1 MQTTDNQRFPSTTP
15 PPQSRYHSMKIKRFV
30 ASDMRSA
37 MNLVRKEHG
46 PDAVI
51 LSNRRIEEGVE
62 IVAAANYDEGA
73 VQRALEA
80 ARKDVAPPPV
90 PRPRSAADAVIAA
103 VTRRKSPA
111 STPEPVAATTSAVAA
126 LARAA
131 VGATGRTLD
140 SATENVPPRGSS
152 GFAATLARAGRHSA
166 VNEPSL
172 PEQIFAPFKGEQAA
186 APAARPAF
194 AAAARAEAAPAPAPA
209 PINRARFVIDPPMD
223 DEPHFQMYAPAVSV
237 AMPPLP
243 VTVQTTAPAP
253 VVALYEPAPA
263 PAAPIAAAPIM
274 TAPRFEAPVAP
285 PAPRYE
291 TPVAAPAPAAAPL
304 YAAPAAPTY
313 DAAPAVFSAPVY
325 AAPAAVAAVPAP
337 VIAPAAAP
345 AVFVAPIAPIAPVAP
360 VAAAAPVVASPVAA
374 EAPAPAPAA
383 ETIAVAQPAAPH
395 NLVVVP
401 RDDEELRELRKEVVG
416 MRQVIEREMHRFTDE
431 RLRGSPVR
439 AAAMELMDEY
449 GFDAGITRD
458 VAMQIPLD
466 TEAHRG
472 RGLMLGLLSRKL
484 PIAPVDP
491 LEAGGVIALVGP
503 TGAGKTTTIAKLA
516 SRFAEAHAARDV
528 ALVTTDTGR
537 IGAREQLYGFGRQ
550 LGIAVHEAN
559 SGSELVQLLER
570 LKDYKL
576 VLIDTAGL
584 GPRDRALVA
593 QLQWLRAS
601 EQIRTLLVLPA
612 NTSFGDMDEV
622 VRRFSAANPQGVVL
636 SKLDE
641 TGRFGTALSVAV
653 DHRLPI
659 TWVTDGQDVPE
670 DLHRASAANLV
681 LRLEDLRR
689 AADMPCNPEL
699 NNAVA

>member
-62 IVAAANYDEGA
+62 IVAAANYDESA

-80 ARKDVAPPPV
+80 ARKDVAPPA

-103 VTRRKSPA
+103 VTRRKAPVA
-111 STPEPVAATTSAVAA
+111 TPEPVAATTSAVAA

-140 SATENVPPRGSS
+140 TANEIVPPPGSD
-152 GFAATLARAGRHSA
+152 GFAATLARASVSPA

-172 PEQIFAPFKGEQAA
+172 PEQIFAPFNVEQAA
-186 APAARPAF
+186 AASPAAPVDAV
-194 AAAARAEAAPAPAPA
+194 AAPA
-209 PINRARFVIDPPMD
+209 PINRARFVIDPPL
-223 DEPHFQMYAPAVSV
+223 EETEETVLQGAAVPVPVVPPAL
-237 AMPPLP
+237 PLP
-243 VTVQTTAPAP
+243 IAETVIAAANEPAP
-253 VVALYEPAPA
+253 VVA
-263 PAAPIAAAPIM
+263 
-274 TAPRFEAPVAP
+274 
-285 PAPRYE
+285 
-291 TPVAAPAPAAAPL
+291 
-304 YAAPAAPTY
+304 
-313 DAAPAVFSAPVY
+313 SAPELT
-325 AAPAAVAAVPAP
+325 
-337 VIAPAAAP
+337 VI
-345 AVFVAPIAPIAPVAP
+345 
-360 VAAAAPVVASPVAA
+360 
-374 EAPAPAPAA
+374 
-383 ETIAVAQPAAPH
+383 Q
-395 NLVVVP
+395 
-401 RDDEELRELRKEVVG
+401 RDDEEIRQLRHEVAG
-416 MRQVIEREMHRFTDE
+416 MRHVIEREMHRFTDE

-439 AAAMELMDEY
+439 AAALDLMDEY
-449 GFDAGITRD
+449 GFDAGISRD

-472 RGLMLGLLSRKL
+472 RGLMLGLLSKKL

-550 LGIAVHEAN
+550 LGIAVHEAS
-559 SGSELVQLLER
+559 SGSDLNQLLER

-584 GPRDRALVA
+584 GPRDRALAA
-593 QLQWLRAS
+593 QLQWLRAA

-699 NNAVA
+699 NHAVA

>member
-1 MQTTDNQRFPSTTP
+1 
-15 PPQSRYHSMKIKRFV
+15 MKIKRFV
-30 ASDMRSA
+30 APDMRSA

-80 ARKDVAPPPV
+80 ARKDVAPPPPA
-90 PRPRSAADAVIAA
+90 PRPRNAADAVIAA
-103 VTRRKSPA
+103 VTRRKAPVA
-111 STPEPVAATTSAVAA
+111 APEPVAATTSAVAA

-140 SATENVPPRGSS
+140 TANEIVPPPGSP
-152 GFAATLARAGRHSA
+152 GFAATLARAA
-166 VNEPSL
+166 VAPRRTLDAL
-172 PEQIFAPFKGEQAA
+172 PEQIFAPYNVEQAA
-186 APAARPAF
+186 AHTANPATAYAATPEVAPGSARPTIEDAPSPT
-194 AAAARAEAAPAPAPA
+194 RATTPAPS
-209 PINRARFVIDPPMD
+209 NRARFIIDPPQD
-223 DEPHFQMYAPAVSV
+223 DAPLFEMHAPPGRSLPPQLPQMPAQQMQR
-237 AMPPLP
+237 A
-243 VTVQTTAPAP
+243 AFD
-253 VVALYEPAPA
+253 
-263 PAAPIAAAPIM
+263 APIAPLWETVPVVPAAA
-274 TAPRFEAPVAP
+274 TARLDIDDSAVFVP
-285 PAPRYE
+285 PAPMAMIE
-291 TPVAAPAPAAAPL
+291 TAAP
-304 YAAPAAPTY
+304 
-313 DAAPAVFSAPVY
+313 V
-325 AAPAAVAAVPAP
+325 
-337 VIAPAAAP
+337 
-345 AVFVAPIAPIAPVAP
+345 APIAPVAP
-360 VAAAAPVVASPVAA
+360 VAAIMIAPPALPAMQAANEPTAPAEIAEAEVVPAPEPVAVAPVAA
-374 EAPAPAPAA
+374 AAPAPV
-383 ETIAVAQPAAPH
+383 T
-395 NLVVVP
+395 LV
-401 RDDEELRELRKEVVG
+401 RDDEELRQLRHEVAG
-416 MRQVIEREMHRFTDE
+416 MRHVIEREMNRFTDE

-439 AAAMELMDEY
+439 AAALDLMDEY
-449 GFDAGITRD
+449 GFDAGICRD
-458 VAMQIPLD
+458 VALQIPLD

-472 RGLMLGLLSRKL
+472 RGLMLGLLSKKL

-528 ALVTTDTGR
+528 ALVTTDTAR

-559 SGSELVQLLER
+559 SGSDLAQLLER

-584 GPRDRALVA
+584 GPRDRALAA

-699 NNAVA
+699 NHAVA

>member
-1 MQTTDNQRFPSTTP
+1 
-15 PPQSRYHSMKIKRFV
+15 MKIKRFV

-62 IVAAANYDEGA
+62 IVAAANYDESA

-80 ARKDVAPPPV
+80 ARKDVAPPA

-103 VTRRKSPA
+103 VTRRKAPVA
-111 STPEPVAATTSAVAA
+111 TPEPVAATTSAVAA

-140 SATENVPPRGSS
+140 TANEIVPPPGSD
-152 GFAATLARAGRHSA
+152 GFAATLARASVSPA

-172 PEQIFAPFKGEQAA
+172 PEQIFAPFNVEQAA
-186 APAARPAF
+186 AASPAAPVDAV
-194 AAAARAEAAPAPAPA
+194 AAPA
-209 PINRARFVIDPPMD
+209 PINRARFVIDPPLEET
-223 DEPHFQMYAPAVSV
+223 DETVLPGAAAPVPVV
-237 AMPPLP
+237 AAALPPALPLP
-243 VTVQTTAPAP
+243 IAETVIAAANEPAP
-253 VVALYEPAPA
+253 VVA
-263 PAAPIAAAPIM
+263 
-274 TAPRFEAPVAP
+274 
-285 PAPRYE
+285 
-291 TPVAAPAPAAAPL
+291 
-304 YAAPAAPTY
+304 
-313 DAAPAVFSAPVY
+313 S
-325 AAPAAVAAVPAP
+325 VPELT
-337 VIAPAAAP
+337 VI
-345 AVFVAPIAPIAPVAP
+345 
-360 VAAAAPVVASPVAA
+360 
-374 EAPAPAPAA
+374 
-383 ETIAVAQPAAPH
+383 Q
-395 NLVVVP
+395 
-401 RDDEELRELRKEVVG
+401 RDDEEIRQLRHEVAG
-416 MRQVIEREMHRFTDE
+416 MRHVIEREMHRFTDE

-439 AAAMELMDEY
+439 AAALDLMDEY
-449 GFDAGITRD
+449 GFDAGISRD

-472 RGLMLGLLSRKL
+472 RGLMLGLLSKKL

-528 ALVTTDTGR
+528 ALVTTDTCR

-550 LGIAVHEAN
+550 LGIAVHEAS
-559 SGSELVQLLER
+559 SGSDLNQLLER

-584 GPRDRALVA
+584 GPRDRALAA
-593 QLQWLRAS
+593 QLQWLRAA

-699 NNAVA
+699 NHAVA

>member
-62 IVAAANYDEGA
+62 IVAAANYDESA

-80 ARKDVAPPPV
+80 ARKDVAPAPA

-103 VTRRKSPA
+103 VTRRKVPVA
-111 STPEPVAATTSAVAA
+111 TPEPVAATTSAVAA

-140 SATENVPPRGSS
+140 TANESVPQRGSD
-152 GFAATLARAGRHSA
+152 GFAATLARASVSPA

-172 PEQIFAPFKGEQAA
+172 PEQIFAPFNVEQAA
-186 APAARPAF
+186 AASPALPHEVA
-194 AAAARAEAAPAPAPA
+194 APA
-209 PINRARFVIDPPMD
+209 PINRARFVIDPPLEEMD
-223 DEPHFQMYAPAVSV
+223 ETAVPA
-237 AMPPLP
+237 AAALAPLP
-243 VTVQTTAPAP
+243 V
-253 VVALYEPAPA
+253 VA
-263 PAAPIAAAPIM
+263 AALPSALPIAATVA
-274 TAPRFEAPVAP
+274 TAANE
-285 PAPRYE
+285 
-291 TPVAAPAPAAAPL
+291 
-304 YAAPAAPTY
+304 
-313 DAAPAVFSAPVY
+313 
-325 AAPAAVAAVPAP
+325 
-337 VIAPAAAP
+337 
-345 AVFVAPIAPIAPVAP
+345 
-360 VAAAAPVVASPVAA
+360 AAPVVASVP
-374 EAPAPAPAA
+374 EL
-383 ETIAVAQPAAPH
+383 I
-395 NLVVVP
+395 VVP
-401 RDDEELRELRKEVVG
+401 RDDEEIRQLRHEVAG
-416 MRQVIEREMHRFTDE
+416 MRHVIEREMHRFTDE

-439 AAAMELMDEY
+439 AAALDLMDEY
-449 GFDAGITRD
+449 GFDAGISRD

-472 RGLMLGLLSRKL
+472 RGLMLGLLSKKL

-550 LGIAVHEAN
+550 LGIAVHEAS
-559 SGSELVQLLER
+559 SGSDLNQLLER

-584 GPRDRALVA
+584 GPRDRALAA
-593 QLQWLRAS
+593 QLQWLRAA

-699 NNAVA
+699 NHAVA

>member
-62 IVAAANYDEGA
+62 IVAAANYDESA

-80 ARKDVAPPPV
+80 ARKDVAPAPA

-103 VTRRKSPA
+103 VTRRKVPVA
-111 STPEPVAATTSAVAA
+111 TPEPVAATTSAVAA

-140 SATENVPPRGSS
+140 TANESVPQRGSD
-152 GFAATLARAGRHSA
+152 GFAATLARASVSPA

-172 PEQIFAPFKGEQAA
+172 PEQIFATFNVEQAA
-186 APAARPAF
+186 AASPALPHEVA
-194 AAAARAEAAPAPAPA
+194 APA
-209 PINRARFVIDPPMD
+209 PINRARFVIDPPLEEMD
-223 DEPHFQMYAPAVSV
+223 ETAVPA
-237 AMPPLP
+237 AAALAPLP
-243 VTVQTTAPAP
+243 VVAAALPPA
-253 VVALYEPAPA
+253 L
-263 PAAPIAAAPIM
+263 PIAATVA
-274 TAPRFEAPVAP
+274 TAANE
-285 PAPRYE
+285 
-291 TPVAAPAPAAAPL
+291 
-304 YAAPAAPTY
+304 
-313 DAAPAVFSAPVY
+313 
-325 AAPAAVAAVPAP
+325 
-337 VIAPAAAP
+337 
-345 AVFVAPIAPIAPVAP
+345 
-360 VAAAAPVVASPVAA
+360 AAPVVASVP
-374 EAPAPAPAA
+374 EL
-383 ETIAVAQPAAPH
+383 I
-395 NLVVVP
+395 VVP
-401 RDDEELRELRKEVVG
+401 RDDEEIRQLRHEVAG
-416 MRQVIEREMHRFTDE
+416 MRHVIEREMHRFTDE

-439 AAAMELMDEY
+439 AAALDLMDEY
-449 GFDAGITRD
+449 GFDAGISRD

-472 RGLMLGLLSRKL
+472 RGLMLGLLSKKL

-550 LGIAVHEAN
+550 LGIAVHEAS
-559 SGSELVQLLER
+559 SGSDLNQLLER

-584 GPRDRALVA
+584 GPRDRALAA
-593 QLQWLRAS
+593 QLQWLRAA

-699 NNAVA
+699 NHAVA

>member
-1 MQTTDNQRFPSTTP
+1 MQTTDNQRSPSTP
-15 PPQSRYHSMKIKRFV
+15 QPQSRYHSMKIKRFV
-30 ASDMRSA
+30 APDMRSA

-80 ARKDVAPPPV
+80 ARKDVAPPPPA
-90 PRPRSAADAVIAA
+90 PRPRNAADAVIAA
-103 VTRRKSPA
+103 VTRRKAPA
-111 STPEPVAATTSAVAA
+111 VAPEPVAATTSAVAA

-140 SATENVPPRGSS
+140 TANEIVPPPGSA
-152 GFAATLARAGRHSA
+152 GFAATLARAA
-166 VNEPSL
+166 AAPAQQL
-172 PEQIFAPFKGEQAA
+172 PEQIFAPFNVEQAAVAERSAVAAVAVAAPPAEAPVRAA
-186 APAARPAF
+186 APAPVNRARFIIDPPLDETPLFEMHAPTPRSVPPQLPQMPAQQMQRAPLDVPPAPLWETVPVVPAAVSPAIVIDDSAVFAAPAF
-194 AAAARAEAAPAPAPA
+194 AAPA
-209 PINRARFVIDPPMD
+209 F
-223 DEPHFQMYAPAVSV
+223 
-237 AMPPLP
+237 
-243 VTVQTTAPAP
+243 TAPAP
-253 VVALYEPAPA
+253 FAMIDTVA
-263 PAAPIAAAPIM
+263 PAAPVPAEVPAAPIM
-274 TAPRFEAPVAP
+274 TAAPALPPMQAANEPAAPEVIASPAPVVATVAATAP
-285 PAPRYE
+285 PAP
-291 TPVAAPAPAAAPL
+291 APL
-304 YAAPAAPTY
+304 T
-313 DAAPAVFSAPVY
+313 
-325 AAPAAVAAVPAP
+325 
-337 VIAPAAAP
+337 VI
-345 AVFVAPIAPIAPVAP
+345 
-360 VAAAAPVVASPVAA
+360 
-374 EAPAPAPAA
+374 
-383 ETIAVAQPAAPH
+383 
-395 NLVVVP
+395 
-401 RDDEELRELRKEVVG
+401 RDDEELRQLRHEVAG
-416 MRQVIEREMHRFTDE
+416 MRHVIEREMNRFTDE
-431 RLRGSPVR
+431 RLRGSAVR
-439 AAAMELMDEY
+439 AAALDLMDEY
-449 GFDAGITRD
+449 GFDAGICRD
-458 VAMQIPLD
+458 VALQIPLD

-472 RGLMLGLLSRKL
+472 RGLMLGLLSKKL

-528 ALVTTDTGR
+528 ALVTTDTAR

-559 SGSELVQLLER
+559 SGADLAQLLER

-584 GPRDRALVA
+584 GPRDRALAA
-593 QLQWLRAS
+593 QLQWLRAAQ
-601 EQIRTLLVLPA
+601 QIRTLLVLPA
-612 NTSFGDMDEV
+612 NTSFSDMDEV

-699 NNAVA
+699 NHAVA

>member
-51 LSNRRIEEGVE
+51 LSNRRIAEGVE

-80 ARKDVAPPPV
+80 ARKDVAPPPA

-103 VTRRKSPA
+103 VTRRKTPVA
-111 STPEPVAATTSAVAA
+111 TPEPVAATTSAVAA

-140 SATENVPPRGSS
+140 TANESVPQRGSD
-152 GFAATLARAGRHSA
+152 GFAATLARASVSPA

-172 PEQIFAPFKGEQAA
+172 PEQIFAPFNVEQAA
-186 APAARPAF
+186 AASPAAPM
-194 AAAARAEAAPAPAPA
+194 EAVAAPA
-209 PINRARFVIDPPMD
+209 PINRARFVIDPPLD
-223 DEPHFQMYAPAVSV
+223 DADEPALPAAAVLAPAAIV
-237 AMPPLP
+237 ATAVPPALPLP
-243 VTVQTTAPAP
+243 VTTAAAANEPAP
-253 VVALYEPAPA
+253 VVA
-263 PAAPIAAAPIM
+263 
-274 TAPRFEAPVAP
+274 
-285 PAPRYE
+285 
-291 TPVAAPAPAAAPL
+291 
-304 YAAPAAPTY
+304 
-313 DAAPAVFSAPVY
+313 SAPELSL
-325 AAPAAVAAVPAP
+325 
-337 VIAPAAAP
+337 I
-345 AVFVAPIAPIAPVAP
+345 
-360 VAAAAPVVASPVAA
+360 
-374 EAPAPAPAA
+374 
-383 ETIAVAQPAAPH
+383 
-395 NLVVVP
+395 P
-401 RDDEELRELRKEVVG
+401 RDDEEIRQLRHEVAG
-416 MRQVIEREMHRFTDE
+416 MRHVIEREMHRFTDE

-439 AAAMELMDEY
+439 AAALDLMDEY
-449 GFDAGITRD
+449 GFDAGISRD

-550 LGIAVHEAN
+550 LGIAVHEAS
-559 SGSELVQLLER
+559 SGSDLNQLLER

-584 GPRDRALVA
+584 GPRDRALAA
-593 QLQWLRAS
+593 QLQWLRAA

-659 TWVTDGQDVPE
+659 TWITDGQDVPE

-699 NNAVA
+699 NHAVA

>member
-62 IVAAANYDEGA
+62 IVAAANYDESA

-80 ARKDVAPPPV
+80 ARRDVAPAPA

-103 VTRRKSPA
+103 VTRRKAPIA
-111 STPEPVAATTSAVAA
+111 TPEPVAATTSAVAA

-140 SATENVPPRGSS
+140 TANESVPQRGSD
-152 GFAATLARAGRHSA
+152 GFAATLARASLSPA

-172 PEQIFAPFKGEQAA
+172 PEQIFAPFNVEQAA
-186 APAARPAF
+186 AASPAVPHEVA
-194 AAAARAEAAPAPAPA
+194 APA
-209 PINRARFVIDPPMD
+209 PINRARFIIDPPLEEMD
-223 DEPHFQMYAPAVSV
+223 ETAVPA
-237 AMPPLP
+237 AAALAPLP
-243 VTVQTTAPAP
+243 VVAAALPPA
-253 VVALYEPAPA
+253 L
-263 PAAPIAAAPIM
+263 PIAATVG
-274 TAPRFEAPVAP
+274 TAANE
-285 PAPRYE
+285 
-291 TPVAAPAPAAAPL
+291 
-304 YAAPAAPTY
+304 
-313 DAAPAVFSAPVY
+313 
-325 AAPAAVAAVPAP
+325 
-337 VIAPAAAP
+337 
-345 AVFVAPIAPIAPVAP
+345 
-360 VAAAAPVVASPVAA
+360 AAPVVASVP
-374 EAPAPAPAA
+374 EL
-383 ETIAVAQPAAPH
+383 I
-395 NLVVVP
+395 VVP
-401 RDDEELRELRKEVVG
+401 RDDEELRQLRHEVAG
-416 MRQVIEREMHRFTDE
+416 MRHVIEREMHRFTDE

-439 AAAMELMDEY
+439 AAALDLMDEY
-449 GFDAGITRD
+449 GFDAGISRD

-472 RGLMLGLLSRKL
+472 RGLMLGLLSKKL

-550 LGIAVHEAN
+550 LGIAVHEAS
-559 SGSELVQLLER
+559 SGSDLNQLLER

-584 GPRDRALVA
+584 GPRDRALAA
-593 QLQWLRAS
+593 QLQWLRAA

-699 NNAVA
+699 NHAVA